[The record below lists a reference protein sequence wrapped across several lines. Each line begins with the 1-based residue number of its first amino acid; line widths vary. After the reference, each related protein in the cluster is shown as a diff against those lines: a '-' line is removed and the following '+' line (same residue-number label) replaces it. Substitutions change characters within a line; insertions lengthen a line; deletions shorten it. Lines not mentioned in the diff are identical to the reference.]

1 MIVPLNKNELNKL
14 SKKVKAIPRKGLTKD
29 QINKFSVLNGANYFS
44 PGIFENYL
52 AFIPAKKCIKHFSGT
67 TCMDSWKSNGMLE
80 ENIENITKS
89 DRNFA
94 PTFVDHNLLPEIN
107 FKGQCLIKNIY
118 VTKKVLNL
126 YISYT
131 LSKSIVKKKFKHRFY
146 IKELIIWICKVN

>member
-1 MIVPLNKNELNKL
+1 
-14 SKKVKAIPRKGLTKD
+14 
-29 QINKFSVLNGANYFS
+29 
-44 PGIFENYL
+44 
-52 AFIPAKKCIKHFSGT
+52 
-67 TCMDSWKSNGMLE
+67 MLE

-94 PTFVDHNLLPEIN
+94 PTFNDHNLLPEIN

-118 VTKKVLNL
+118 VPKKVSNL

-131 LSKSIVKKKFKHRFY
+131 LSKSIVKKFKHRFY